1 MKKIFL
7 IIAVISAA
15 GFSSCTKKQLADAY
29 TDPSKVAT
37 TTLENQY
44 AGFLSSNL
52 GYTMYQYYNYF
63 AVLQNTILPWT
74 QVDAIIN
81 APGRYVPGA
90 AAIGARWS
98 TYYAFLAQYKEFVR
112 LYNLLSPD
120 DQKVKRIYYISAT
133 IFFYDR
139 TQKMVD
145 LFGSIPWSGA
155 GLLGT
160 NKGDYAKS
168 EPKYDDAAT
177 IYTTMLDDLKGFSD
191 ELNTIELT
199 PAVTTIINT
208 QDFINHGNLAKW
220 EKYCN
225 SLRVRMLTRVS
236 GVASFQS
243 RVSSEIAAIIGNPS
257 SYPLVLTNADN
268 ILIKVTDPTTG
279 VNNGTNTGS
288 SASFYTGLIGWGNAD
303 RAGKVMIDSMN
314 NNGDP
319 RIRSIFEPGDS
330 AKPVGTYIG
339 LDPSLDNTT
348 GTNIANSGVL
358 ARYNRSTLSQ
368 NIYIPGM
375 IINAA
380 EVNFLLSEYY
390 LNAGNDASAQSAYEA
405 GINQSIQYYYW
416 LRTISNDATNSTSL
430 VAPTTAEINAYIA
443 SNGIAWANA
452 TSAAQKLNRIAIQK
466 WINYNVLEPDECWA
480 EIRRLKLPALNF
492 VADNSGLQSV
502 PPNRWVI
509 PSDEITYNSANYAAV
524 AANDKLSAKIFWDVK

>member
-15 GFSSCTKKQLADAY
+15 GFSSCTKKQFADDY
-29 TDPSKVAT
+29 PDPSKVSS

-52 GYTMYQYYNYF
+52 SYTMYQYYNYF
-63 AVLQNTILPWT
+63 AVLQNTLLPWT
-74 QVDAIIN
+74 QTDAIVN
-81 APGRYVPGA
+81 TPGRYVPGA
-90 AAIGARWS
+90 ASIDARWS
-98 TYYAFLAQYKEFVR
+98 TYYAFLVQYKEFLR
-112 LYNLLSPD
+112 LYNTLSPD
-120 DQKVKRIYYISAT
+120 DQKTKRVYYISAT
-133 IFFYDR
+133 IYYYDR

-145 LFGSIPWSGA
+145 LFGSIPWSQA

-160 NKGDYAKS
+160 NQGDYVKS
-168 EPKYDDAAT
+168 APKYDSATT

-199 PAVTTIINT
+199 PAVATIINT
-208 QDFINHGNLAKW
+208 QDFINHGDLTKW

-236 GVASFQS
+236 GVGSFQP
-243 RVSSEIAAIIGNPS
+243 RVSSEIAAILASPS
-257 SYPLVLTNADN
+257 TYPLVLTNADN
-268 ILIKVTDPTTG
+268 ILIKVTEPTTG
-279 VNNGTNTGS
+279 DNNGTNTGA

-319 RIRSIFEPGDS
+319 RLRSMFEPGDS
-330 AKPVGTYIG
+330 AKPAGTFIG

-348 GTNIANSGVL
+348 GTNIANSGIL

-390 LNAGNDASAQSAYEA
+390 LNAGNDASAMATYEA

-416 LRTISNDATNSTSL
+416 LRTISNQSTDTASL
-430 VAPTTAEINAYIA
+430 IPPTTAEINAYIA
-443 SNGIAWANA
+443 SGGVSWANA
-452 TSAAQKLNRIAIQK
+452 TTSAEKLNRIAIQK

-492 VADNSGLQSV
+492 AADNSGLQSL

-509 PSDEITYNSANYAAV
+509 PSDEITFNSANYAAV
-524 AANDKLSAKIFWDVK
+524 AADDKLSTKIFWDVK